1 MRHLTGV
8 GTPRSLQ
15 GRASALVE
23 ALIGLLS
30 GCWGRVRRVWAPER
44 HEIPLSASLLGDTN
58 EVALRLEVD
67 RTFVPAQLPHLDN
80 PDTRALGVRVL
91 GVYLAGATTA
101 QRGDL

>member
-1 MRHLTGV
+1 MGWSGDTPIRTRDSRLTISPFCHG
-8 GTPRSLQ
+8 
-15 GRASALVE
+15 
-23 ALIGLLS
+23 
-30 GCWGRVRRVWAPER
+30 
-44 HEIPLSASLLGDTN
+44 LLGDTN
-58 EVALRLEVD
+58 EVALRLEFD